1 MSNTQL
7 ELSMDDFVK
16 ENLTWRTWVQFRNGS
31 GAWQT
36 NVADIKEAI
45 DYRVGVR
52 VTNVGTETFTKDV
65 EIRVVNA
72 YPARVTFYSDETY
85 AQVVTRSDK
94 TFPNELAPNGFT
106 PWHWV
111 HFRLSAGPDENANVA
126 SVGIYADIVPQGHY
140 WKSFT
145 APLD

>member
-52 VTNVGTETFTKDV
+52 VTNVGTETYAKDV

-72 YPARVTFYSDETY
+72 YPARVTFYSDDTY
-85 AQVVTRSDK
+85 TQGIPRSDK

-111 HFRLSAGPDENANVA
+111 HFRLAAGPDENADVA

-140 WKSFT
+140 WRSFT